1 MGSEMCIRG
10 RCNVM
15 GFVPQPVEKL
25 IEAFAK
31 FPGIGKKT
39 AQRMAF
45 YVLKSN
51 NQQAVQLAEAVMDVK
66 SKILSCTICGGITVE
81 DPCAICSDSK
91 RQENLLCIVEES
103 SDIYVFEKTNSYRGK
118 YHVLGGV
125 LSPLDGIGPDDLT
138 IDNLMSRVNEN
149 MEVILATNPSIEG
162 EATAL
167 YISRLLKEKGV
178 KSSRLARG
186 IPVGGLLEYID
197 EATLIRAIEGRVV
210 L

>member
-1 MGSEMCIRG
+1 
-10 RCNVM
+10 M
-15 GFVPQPVEKL
+15 GFVPPPVEKL
-25 IEAFAK
+25 IEAFAR

-45 YVLKSN
+45 YVLKSD
-51 NQQAVQLAEAVMDVK
+51 NQYAVQLAEAVMDVK
-66 SKILSCTICGGITVE
+66 SKILTCSMCGGITVE
-81 DPCAICSDSK
+81 DPCLICSDSK
-91 RQENLLCIVEES
+91 RQDDLLCIVEES
-103 SDIYVFEKTNSYRGK
+103 SDIYAFEKTNSFRGK

-138 IDNLMSRVNEN
+138 IDNLMSRVTNG
-149 MEVILATNPSIEG
+149 MEVILATNPSVEG

-167 YISRLLKEKGV
+167 YIGKLLKEKGI

-186 IPVGGLLEYID
+186 IPVGGALEYID
-197 EATLIRAIEGRVV
+197 EATLIRAIEGRVS

>member
-1 MGSEMCIRG
+1 
-10 RCNVM
+10 M
-15 GFVPQPVEKL
+15 GFVPPPVEKL
-25 IEAFAK
+25 IEAFAR

-45 YVLKSN
+45 YVLKSD
-51 NQQAVQLAEAVMDVK
+51 NQYAVQLAEAVMDVK
-66 SKILSCTICGGITVE
+66 SKILTCSMCGGITVE
-81 DPCAICSDSK
+81 DPCSICSDSK
-91 RQENLLCIVEES
+91 RQDDLLCIVEES
-103 SDIYVFEKTNSYRGK
+103 SDIYAFEKTNSFRGK

-138 IDNLMSRVNEN
+138 IDNLMSRVTNG
-149 MEVILATNPSIEG
+149 MEVILATNPSVEG

-167 YISRLLKEKGV
+167 YIGKLLKEMGI

-186 IPVGGLLEYID
+186 IPVGGALEYID
-197 EATLIRAIEGRVV
+197 EATLIRAIEGRVS

>member
-1 MGSEMCIRG
+1 
-10 RCNVM
+10 M
-15 GFVPQPVEKL
+15 GFVPPPVEKL
-25 IEAFAK
+25 IEAFAR

-45 YVLKSN
+45 YVLKSDN
-51 NQQAVQLAEAVMDVK
+51 HYAVQLAEAVMNVK
-66 SKILSCTICGGITVE
+66 SKILTCSMCGGITVE
-81 DPCAICSDSK
+81 DPCTICSDSK
-91 RQENLLCIVEES
+91 RQDDLLCIVEES
-103 SDIYVFEKTNSYRGK
+103 SDIYAFEKTNSFRGK

-125 LSPLDGIGPDDLT
+125 LSPLDGIGPDDLK
-138 IDNLMSRVNEN
+138 IDNLMSRVTDG

-167 YISRLLKEKGV
+167 YIGKLLKEKGI

-186 IPVGGLLEYID
+186 IPVGGALEYID
-197 EATLIRAIEGRVV
+197 EATLIRAIEGRVS

>member
-1 MGSEMCIRG
+1 
-10 RCNVM
+10 M
-15 GFVPQPVEKL
+15 GFVPPPVEKL
-25 IEAFAK
+25 IDAFAK

-45 YVLKSN
+45 HVLKSN
-51 NQQAVQLAEAVMDVK
+51 NEQAVHLAEAVMDVK
-66 SKILSCTICGGITVE
+66 SKILMCSMCGGITVY
-81 DPCAICSDSK
+81 DPCAICLDSK
-91 RQENLLCIVEES
+91 RREDLLCIVEEP
-103 SDIYVFEKTNSYRGK
+103 SDIYAFEKTNSYRGK

-138 IDNLMSRVNEN
+138 IDQLMSRVNSD
-149 MEVILATNPSIEG
+149 MEVILATNPSVEG

-167 YISRLLKEKGV
+167 YIGKLLKEKGI

-186 IPVGGLLEYID
+186 LPVGGDLEYID
-197 EATLIRAIEGRVV
+197 EATLIRAIEGRVA

>member
-1 MGSEMCIRG
+1 
-10 RCNVM
+10 
-15 GFVPQPVEKL
+15 
-25 IEAFAK
+25 
-31 FPGIGKKT
+31 
-39 AQRMAF
+39 MAF

-138 IDNLMSRVNEN
+138 IDNLMTRVNEN

-197 EATLIRAIEGRVV
+197 EATLIRAIEGRVA

>member
-1 MGSEMCIRG
+1 
-10 RCNVM
+10 M
-15 GFVPQPVEKL
+15 GFVPPPVEKL
-25 IEAFAK
+25 IESFAK

-45 YVLKSN
+45 YVLKSDN
-51 NQQAVQLAEAVMDVK
+51 EQAAQLAQAIMNVK
-66 SKILSCTICGGITVE
+66 SKILTCTMCGGITVD
-81 DPCAICSDSK
+81 DPCAICTDSK
-91 RQENLLCIVEES
+91 RREDLLCIVEVS
-103 SDIYVFEKTNSYRGK
+103 SDIYAFEKTNCYRGK

-138 IDNLMSRVNEN
+138 IDNLMSRVNKD

-167 YISRLLKEKGV
+167 YISKLLKEKGI

-186 IPVGGLLEYID
+186 LPVGGALEYID
-197 EATLIRAIEGRVV
+197 EATLIRALEGRVT

>member
-1 MGSEMCIRG
+1 
-10 RCNVM
+10 M

>member
-1 MGSEMCIRG
+1 
-10 RCNVM
+10 M
-15 GFVPQPVEKL
+15 GFVPPPVEKL
-25 IEAFAK
+25 IESFAK

-45 YVLKSN
+45 YVLKSDN
-51 NQQAVQLAEAVMDVK
+51 EQAVQLAQAVMDVK
-66 SKILSCTICGGITVE
+66 SKILTCTICGGITVD
-81 DPCAICSDSK
+81 DPCAICADSK
-91 RQENLLCIVEES
+91 RREDLLCIVEES
-103 SDIYVFEKTNSYRGK
+103 SDIYAFEKTNSYRGK

-138 IDNLMSRVNEN
+138 IDSLMSRVNKD

-167 YISRLLKEKGV
+167 YISKLLKEKGI
-178 KSSRLARG
+178 KSSKLARG
-186 IPVGGLLEYID
+186 LPVGGALEYID
-197 EATLIRAIEGRVV
+197 EATLIRALEGRVT

>member
-1 MGSEMCIRG
+1 
-10 RCNVM
+10 M
-15 GFVPQPVEKL
+15 GFVPPPVEKL
-25 IEAFAK
+25 IESFAK

-45 YVLKSN
+45 HVLKSDN
-51 NQQAVQLAEAVMDVK
+51 EQAVQLAQAVMDVK
-66 SKILSCTICGGITVE
+66 SKILTCTMCGGITVD
-81 DPCAICSDSK
+81 DPCAICADSK
-91 RQENLLCIVEES
+91 RREDLLCIVEKS
-103 SDIYVFEKTNSYRGK
+103 SDIYAFEKTNSYRGK

-138 IDNLMSRVNEN
+138 IDSLMSRVNKD

-167 YISRLLKEKGV
+167 YISKLLKEKGI
-178 KSSRLARG
+178 KSSKLARG
-186 IPVGGLLEYID
+186 LPVGGALEYID
-197 EATLIRAIEGRVV
+197 EATLIRALEGRVT

>member
-1 MGSEMCIRG
+1 
-10 RCNVM
+10 M
-15 GFVPQPVEKL
+15 GFVPPTVEKL
-25 IEAFAK
+25 IESFAK

-45 YVLKSN
+45 HVLKSDN
-51 NQQAVQLAEAVMDVK
+51 EQAVQLAQAVMDVK
-66 SKILSCTICGGITVE
+66 SKILTCTICGGITVD
-81 DPCAICSDSK
+81 DPCEICADSK
-91 RQENLLCIVEES
+91 RREDLLCIVEKS
-103 SDIYVFEKTNSYRGK
+103 SDIYAFEKTNSYRGK

-138 IDNLMSRVNEN
+138 IDSLMNRVNKD

-167 YISRLLKEKGV
+167 YISKLLKEKGI
-178 KSSRLARG
+178 KSSKLARG
-186 IPVGGLLEYID
+186 LPVGGALEYID
-197 EATLIRAIEGRVV
+197 EATLIRALEGRVT

>member
-1 MGSEMCIRG
+1 
-10 RCNVM
+10 M
-15 GFVPQPVEKL
+15 GFVPPPVEKL
-25 IEAFAK
+25 IESFAK

-45 YVLKSN
+45 HVLKSDN
-51 NQQAVQLAEAVMDVK
+51 EQAVQLAQAVMDVK
-66 SKILSCTICGGITVE
+66 SKILTCTICGGITVD
-81 DPCAICSDSK
+81 DPCAICADSK
-91 RQENLLCIVEES
+91 RREDLLCIVEKS
-103 SDIYVFEKTNSYRGK
+103 SDIYAFEKTNSYRGK

-138 IDNLMSRVNEN
+138 IDSLMSRVNKD

-167 YISRLLKEKGV
+167 YISKLLKEKGI

-186 IPVGGLLEYID
+186 IPVGGALEYID
-197 EATLIRAIEGRVV
+197 EATLIRALEGRVT